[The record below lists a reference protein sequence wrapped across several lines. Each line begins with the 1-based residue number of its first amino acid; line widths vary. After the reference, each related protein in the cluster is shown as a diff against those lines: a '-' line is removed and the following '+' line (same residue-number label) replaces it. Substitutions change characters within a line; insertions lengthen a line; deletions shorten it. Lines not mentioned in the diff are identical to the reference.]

1 MIRIIKDAW
10 IVPLLWFAVTVSCSD
25 NPQNSEPVSSDLKS
39 IYTEGAAMSRH
50 RTDPERALIMI
61 DSAVTVGNITAAR
74 GEYLK
79 AITYYGGIHDL
90 KESKRICLD
99 FVNSPQAGSDSITL
113 QRIYDLLATI
123 EYNNGN
129 DVQLIQY
136 ATEASRLAHALDM
149 PDEVGDMAGMIA
161 RSMARTGQIQEG
173 ITKLKETID
182 ELIKLDTYP
191 GVNAFHSVT
200 KQLQH
205 IYVEN
210 DMFQEMVDLSILALN
225 RIEEFEK
232 NTERFGG
239 LEDDFDPSD
248 FIDFAKGQTLA
259 FRTVA
264 YARMGRR
271 AEAKRSEAQMRLTD
285 WSKTPDC
292 ENMMSTAY
300 LHLGE
305 WDKFEKAMD
314 IIDSMIRDTISP
326 NFVTALEIR
335 LVGALERN
343 DKAQAFDYLQRA
355 YIIKDSIANRNTRQQ
370 MAELATAY
378 HLQEETLA
386 HQQDILAREKAESRA
401 HLYLVIGLSVVLFCI
416 FFSYKWRETLIKN
429 RKLYELINSQPQNI
443 TAEIDPESDKYA
455 PESKEMALYNRI
467 CNLMSTDRLY
477 SNPDLT
483 RSELAAKLATNEHYI
498 ADAIREGSDGKTFL
512 QYVNMYRLNSATTM
526 LAQTDDPIEQIAL
539 ATGFSN
545 RRTFNRIFFNE
556 YGMSPTDF
564 RRAAKTS

>member
-1 MIRIIKDAW
+1 M
-10 IVPLLWFAVTVSCSD
+10 PLLWFAVTVSCSD
-25 NPQNSEPVSSDLKS
+25 NPQKSEPVSSDLKS

-79 AITYYGGIHDL
+79 AVTYYGGFKDL
-90 KESKRICLD
+90 SESKRICLD
-99 FVNSPQAGSDSITL
+99 FVNGPEAGSDSVAL
-113 QRIYDLLATI
+113 QRMYDLLATI
-123 EYNNGN
+123 EYCNGN
-129 DVQLIQY
+129 VVQLIQY

-161 RSMARTGQIQEG
+161 RSMARTGQVKEG
-173 ITKLKETID
+173 IDKLKETID

-239 LEDDFDPSD
+239 MDDDYDPSD
-248 FIDFAKGQTLA
+248 FIDFAKGQILA

-264 YARMGRR
+264 YARMGLREE
-271 AEAKRSEAQMRLTD
+271 AERSEAQMRLTD

-300 LHLGE
+300 LHLGQ

-314 IIDSMIRDTISP
+314 ISDSMIRDTIST
-326 NFVTALEIR
+326 NFITALEIR
-335 LVGALERN
+335 VVGALERH
-343 DKAQAFDYLQRA
+343 DKARAFDYLQRA

-370 MAELATAY
+370 MAELATVY

-386 HQQDILAREKAESRA
+386 HQQEILAREKAESRA
-401 HLYLVIGLSVVLFCI
+401 HLYLVIGLSVVMFCI

-429 RKLYELINSQPQNI
+429 RKLYELINTRNTQTETES
-443 TAEIDPESDKYA
+443 ESDKYA

-483 RSELAAKLATNEHYI
+483 RAGLAEKLATNEHYI

-512 QYVNMYRLNSATTM
+512 QFVNMYRLSSATVM
-526 LAQTDDPIEQIAL
+526 LAQNDDPVEQIAL

-564 RRAAKTS
+564 RRAGRTP

>member
-1 MIRIIKDAW
+1 MLKIRKDAW

-25 NPQNSEPVSSDLKS
+25 NPQKSEPVSSDLKS

-79 AITYYGGIHDL
+79 AVTYYGGFKDL
-90 KESKRICLD
+90 SESKRICLD
-99 FVNSPQAGSDSITL
+99 FVNGPEAGSDSVAL
-113 QRIYDLLATI
+113 QRMYDLLATI
-123 EYNNGN
+123 EYCNGN
-129 DVQLIQY
+129 EVQLIQY
-136 ATEASRLAHALDM
+136 ATEASRLAHTLDM

-161 RSMARTGQIQEG
+161 CSMARTGQVKEG
-173 ITKLKETID
+173 IDKLKETID

-239 LEDDFDPSD
+239 MDDDYDPSD

-264 YARMGRR
+264 YARMGLR
-271 AEAKRSEAQMRLTD
+271 AEAERSEAQMRLTD

-300 LHLGE
+300 LHLGQ

-314 IIDSMIRDTISP
+314 ISGSMIRDTIST
-326 NFVTALEIR
+326 NFITALEIR
-335 LVGALERN
+335 VVGALERH
-343 DKAQAFDYLQRA
+343 DKARAFDYLQRA

-386 HQQDILAREKAESRA
+386 HQQEILAREKAESRA
-401 HLYLVIGLSVVLFCI
+401 HLYLVIGLSVVMFCI

-429 RKLYELINSQPQNI
+429 RKLYELIKNRNTQTGADS
-443 TAEIDPESDKYA
+443 ESDKYA
-455 PESKEMALYNRI
+455 PESKEIALYNRI

-483 RSELAAKLATNEHYI
+483 RAGLAEKLATNEHYI

-512 QYVNMYRLNSATTM
+512 QFVNMYRLSSATVM
-526 LAQTDDPIEQIAL
+526 LAQNDDPVEQIAL

-564 RRAAKTS
+564 RRAGRTP

>member
-1 MIRIIKDAW
+1 MLRIIKDAW

-25 NPQNSEPVSSDLKS
+25 NPQKSEPVSSDLKS

-79 AITYYGGIHDL
+79 AVTYYGGFKDL
-90 KESKRICLD
+90 SESKRICLD
-99 FVNSPQAGSDSITL
+99 FVNGPEAGSDSVAL
-113 QRIYDLLATI
+113 QRMYDLLATI
-123 EYNNGN
+123 EYCNGN
-129 DVQLIQY
+129 VVQLIQY

-161 RSMARTGQIQEG
+161 RSMARTGQVKEG
-173 ITKLKETID
+173 IDKLKETID

-239 LEDDFDPSD
+239 MDDDYDPSD
-248 FIDFAKGQTLA
+248 FIDFAKGQILA

-264 YARMGRR
+264 YARMGLREE
-271 AEAKRSEAQMRLTD
+271 AERSEAQMRLTD

-300 LHLGE
+300 LHLGQ

-314 IIDSMIRDTISP
+314 ISDSMIRDTIST
-326 NFVTALEIR
+326 NFITALEIR
-335 LVGALERN
+335 VVGALERH
-343 DKAQAFDYLQRA
+343 DKARAFDYLQRA

-370 MAELATAY
+370 MAELATVY

-386 HQQDILAREKAESRA
+386 HQQEILAREKAESRA
-401 HLYLVIGLSVVLFCI
+401 HLYLVIGLSVVMFCI

-429 RKLYELINSQPQNI
+429 RKLYELINTRNTQTETES
-443 TAEIDPESDKYA
+443 ESDKYA

-483 RSELAAKLATNEHYI
+483 RAGLAEKLATNEHYI

-512 QYVNMYRLNSATTM
+512 QFVNMYRLSSATVM
-526 LAQTDDPIEQIAL
+526 LAQNDDPVEQIAL

-564 RRAAKTS
+564 RRAGRTP